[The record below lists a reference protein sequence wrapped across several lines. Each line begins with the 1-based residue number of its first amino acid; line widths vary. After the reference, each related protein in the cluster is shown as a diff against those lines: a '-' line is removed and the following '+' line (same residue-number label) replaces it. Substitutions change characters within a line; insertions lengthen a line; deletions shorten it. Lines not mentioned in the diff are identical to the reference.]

1 MSEQPRPED
10 QPTLPEPKVS
20 GSSPLPEEP
29 VLGSSASAE
38 KSTDTTPPRPEPTP
52 PPRRED
58 VPFAATPG
66 GQKYQQT
73 PPPPQGTPPH
83 QQQDYHQQPPKPHYA
98 PQQQGKS
105 KVAAGLLGILLGS
118 LGVHNFYLGYH
129 GKAIAQLLITLLSL
143 GFLAFASAI
152 WGLIEG
158 ILILVSKPGEK
169 WNVDADGVPLSG

>member
-1 MSEQPRPED
+1 MTEQPRPED
-10 QPTLPEPKVS
+10 QPTPPEPKVS
-20 GSSPLPEEP
+20 GTSPLPAEP
-29 VLGSSASAE
+29 VLGPSASGQTA
-38 KSTDTTPPRPEPTP
+38 DTTPPRPESTP

-66 GQKYQQT
+66 GQQYQQT
-73 PPPPQGTPPH
+73 PPPQGAPQP
-83 QQQDYHQQPPKPHYA
+83 QQTYQQPPHPHYA